1 MTAVSPGSAPM
12 ASSDYL
18 HFSRAIQL
26 STLHRKRLYI
36 HEVSL
41 RDGFQIEPAFVPTH
55 RKVELADALSR
66 TGLAKIE
73 VTSFTSPKAIPGL
86 ADAEDVM
93 RAITR
98 MPGVEYAA
106 LVPNARGCERAMA
119 CGVDE
124 INLVMSASESHNRA
138 NLRMGCEA
146 SLQQFTQIFAAAR
159 GRVQVNASLSTAFGC
174 PFEGPV
180 PSSRVAGLVER
191 FAELGI
197 RRVTLCDTTGMAN
210 PTQVADLCGEIISRW
225 PDLEFTA
232 HFHNTRGMGLANAL
246 AALDSGIV
254 RFDASLAGLG
264 GCPYAPGASGNVCTE
279 DLVHMFETMG
289 HDTGVALDAL
299 LAVAQR
305 MPETVGHDVP
315 GQVMKAGPSSRRY
328 PLSAALS
335 Q

>member
-1 MTAVSPGSAPM
+1 LNP
-12 ASSDYL
+12 
-18 HFSRAIQL
+18 
-26 STLHRKRLYI
+26 LHRKRLYI

-41 RDGFQIEPAFVPTH
+41 RDGFQIEPAFVPTR

-73 VTSFTSPKAIPGL
+73 VTSFTSPKAIPAL

-98 MPGVEYAA
+98 VPGVEYAA
-106 LVPNARGCERAMA
+106 LVPNVRGCERAMA

-124 INLVMSASESHNRA
+124 VNLVMSASESHNRA
-138 NLRMGCEA
+138 NLRMGCED
-146 SLQQFTQIFAAAR
+146 SLRQFAQVVAAAG
-159 GRVQVNASLSTAFGC
+159 GRVQINASLSTAFGC
-174 PFEGPV
+174 PFEGLIPT
-180 PSSRVAGLVER
+180 SRVAELVQR
-191 FAELGI
+191 FADLGI
-197 RRVTLCDTTGMAN
+197 RRITLCDTTGMAN
-210 PTQVADLCGEIISRW
+210 PSQVAALCGAAVERW
-225 PDLEFTA
+225 PDLAVTA

-246 AALDSGIV
+246 AALDAGIV
-254 RFDASLAGLG
+254 RFDASLGGLG

-328 PLSAALS
+328 PLAAALP